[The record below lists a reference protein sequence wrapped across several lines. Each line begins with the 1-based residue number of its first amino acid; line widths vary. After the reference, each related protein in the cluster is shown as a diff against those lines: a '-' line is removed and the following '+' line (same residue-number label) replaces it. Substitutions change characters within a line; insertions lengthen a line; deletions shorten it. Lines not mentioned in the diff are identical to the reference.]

1 MATDTSRLH
10 AARARALIICIAVLV
25 GGLAAAPTVAQNTV
39 GLIEYDPALAYP
51 GYTVFAPNLSTTTY
65 LIDIEGN
72 LVRSWSATQLPG
84 NVAYLLESGH
94 LLRTANVL
102 NMTFASGGRGGR
114 VQEFDWDGTLL
125 WDFTYSST
133 QFCQH
138 HDVETLPNGNLL
150 IIAWERKTVAEAIAA
165 GRNPARLTSA
175 GLWPDHIVEVQP
187 TGATTGTIVWAWHAW
202 DHLVQD
208 FDPTKANYGVVF
220 DNPQLVDINF
230 TRSGPGGAGADWLHT
245 NAIQYNAALDQ
256 IVLSVHALNEIWV
269 IDHSTTTAE
278 AASHSGGLSG
288 RGGDLLYRW
297 GNPRAYDRGTIADQ
311 KLSGQHD
318 AQWIAPG
325 LPGAGRILVF
335 NNGTSRGWS
344 SVDEIETPVD
354 ASGNYT
360 LSPGAAYGP
369 DTLAWTY
376 SAPVPADFYA
386 QNISGAHRLENGNT
400 LICDGPDGT
409 FFEVTNTGERVW
421 MYINPV
427 TADGPVNQG
436 ETIPDGANNVF
447 RAYRY
452 GVDFPGFD
460 GRDLTP
466 QGPIEGG
473 ATWVDGGGVGGAGSS
488 AGAAAPRITLSL
500 PAPHP
505 CTGRSIVRFELSDA
519 RIARLT
525 LHDVQGRLVRTL
537 AHGYYRAGEH
547 ATTLDAAGL
556 AAGVYFLRIDAGTAA
571 PATGRV
577 TILK

>member
-1 MATDTSRLH
+1 MTTSTSRLH
-10 AARARALIICIAVLV
+10 AARARALIISIAVLV
-25 GGLAAAPTVAQNTV
+25 GGLAAAPAFAQNTV
-39 GLIEYDPALAYP
+39 GLIEYDPALTYP
-51 GYTVFAPNLSTTTY
+51 GYTLFAPNLFTTTY

-72 LVRSWSATQLPG
+72 LVRSWSATLLPG

-94 LLRTANVL
+94 LIRTANVV
-102 NMTFASGGRGGR
+102 NASFSSGGRGGR

-133 QFCQH
+133 QVCQH

-150 IIAWERKTVAEAIAA
+150 IIAWEKKTVAQAIAA
-165 GRNPARLTSA
+165 GRNPARLTGA

-187 TGATTGTIVWAWHAW
+187 TGATTGTIVWEWHAW

-208 FDPTKANYGVVF
+208 FDSTKANYGVVF

-245 NAIQYNAALDQ
+245 NSIQYNAALDQ

-325 LPGAGRILVF
+325 LAGAGRILVF

-354 ASGNYT
+354 SSGNYT
-360 LSPGAAYGP
+360 LAPGAAYEP
-369 DTLAWTY
+369 DTLTWTY

-409 FFEVTNTGERVW
+409 FFQVTSAGERVW
-421 MYINPV
+421 IYINPV

-466 QGPIEGG
+466 QGPIEGE
-473 ATWVDGGGVGGAGSS
+473 ATWVDGDGVGAGSS

-500 PAPHP
+500 PTPHP
-505 CTGRSIVRFELSDA
+505 CSGRSIVRFELSDA

-537 AHGYYRAGEH
+537 THGYYRAGEH
-547 ATTLDAAGL
+547 AATLDAAGL